1 MYRKRKVPAALIL
14 ILMILV
20 SSCAGAEPVAKIG
33 GMLLYGSEFIGE
45 LPNGRMVFSADNVLE
60 SGMSRLQCLE
70 PEGTVAWALSDYTR
84 NYIPAVITED
94 GTIAIQKK
102 DKIVFLSPEGKETGK
117 EIPLATDE
125 GIWYELTSRGMM
137 KYCRA
142 EDAIKSAEF
151 IDWEGQT
158 LFSLDPGL
166 AVRGAGMIADQDG
179 LLMMGHAQ
187 GADRDEAIKVVRVDW
202 QGKIL
207 WERPL
212 PRWKNYDWNY
222 LRRAKVTS
230 DGCILVLYT
239 QETSSFPEGK
249 RYTQLIKIG
258 ADTEILWTKEAV
270 LDGEKGR
277 EFTDVAEYDG
287 KYVITCGLEKQGLHS
302 AAQTYLWLDADGNEL
317 GTVRQSIRQVDFP
330 DLEDQRDVDYM
341 GEELFSAGGNLWQ
354 VFTAYDGYPDN
365 IREGRSSERRMLF
378 RIPTL

>member
-1 MYRKRKVPAALIL
+1 MFRKMKALAAQAFA
-14 ILMILV
+14 LMVLAG
-20 SSCAGAEPVAKIG
+20 SFAGAEPVAKIG
-33 GMLLYGSEFIGE
+33 GMLLFGSEFIGE
-45 LPNGRMVFSADNVLE
+45 LPNGRMVFSADNMLE

-84 NYIPAVITED
+84 NYTPAVITED

-142 EDAIKSAEF
+142 EDAVKSAEF

-158 LFSLDPGL
+158 LFSLDPGRV
-166 AVRGAGMIADQDG
+166 VRGEGMIADQDG

-187 GADRDEAIKVVRVDW
+187 GADWDEAIKVVRVDW

-212 PRWKNYDWNY
+212 PRWKHYDWNY
-222 LRRAKVTS
+222 LRRSKVTS
-230 DGCILVLYT
+230 DGGILVLYT
-239 QETSSFPEGK
+239 QEDFKAGVRK
-249 RYTQLIKIG
+249 GYTALIKIG

-277 EFTDVAEYDG
+277 EFTDVAEYGG
-287 KYVITCGLEKQGLHS
+287 KYVITCRLEKQELHS
-302 AAQTYLWLDADGNEL
+302 ATQNYLWLDADGNEL

-330 DLEDQRDVDYM
+330 DLEDQRDVDYL

-354 VFTAYDGYPDN
+354 VFTAYDVYPDN

>member
-1 MYRKRKVPAALIL
+1 MFRKMKVLAALAFA
-14 ILMILV
+14 LMVLAG
-20 SSCAGAEPVAKIG
+20 SFAGAEPVAKIG

-45 LPNGRMVFSADNVLE
+45 LPNGRMVFSADNMLE

-84 NYIPAVITED
+84 NYTPAVITED

-142 EDAIKSAEF
+142 EDTIKSVEF

-158 LFSLDPGL
+158 LFSLDPGRV
-166 AVRGAGMIADQDG
+166 VRGAGMIADQDG

-187 GADRDEAIKVVRVDW
+187 GADWDEAIKVVRVDW

-239 QETSSFPEGK
+239 QEIYSFPERK
-249 RYTQLIKIG
+249 RYTSLIKIG

-287 KYVITCGLEKQGLHS
+287 KYVIACGLEKQELHS
-302 AAQTYLWLDADGNEL
+302 ATQTYLWLDADGNEL

-354 VFTAYDGYPDN
+354 VFTAWDSHPN
-365 IREGRSSERRMLF
+365 SSTVYSIVRRMLF
-378 RIPTL
+378 RIPVL